1 MPLISYV
8 CDCGDSTKKF
18 YRDPKQAVAHPCSKC
33 GREMKRQLS
42 APSAKSIT
50 VIDNGFQ
57 AKRTEVD
64 LEIVKS
70 IEERSTKDF
79 KKD

>member
-1 MPLISYV
+1 
-8 CDCGDSTKKF
+8 
-18 YRDPKQAVAHPCSKC
+18 
-33 GREMKRQLS
+33 MKRQLS